1 MTLFK
6 VIIAT
11 TKAGQELLGAI
22 HFFIPGNQLSKT
34 IEPGVSQL
42 DDPSSRLELGIGLHL
57 FFLCPSWTD
66 VWDEAMVLGDF
77 LFANMACI
85 QAQVPLHC

>member
-6 VIIAT
+6 VIIAA
-11 TKAGQELLGAI
+11 TKAGQELVGAI
-22 HFFIPGNQLSKT
+22 RFFIPGNQLSKT

-42 DDPSSRLELGIGLHL
+42 DDPSSHLELGIGLHL

-66 VWDEAMVLGDF
+66 VWDEAMALGDF
-77 LFANMACI
+77 FFANIACI
-85 QAQVPLHC
+85 QAQVPLRC

>member
-6 VIIAT
+6 VIIAA
-11 TKAGQELLGAI
+11 TKAGQELVGVI
-22 HFFIPGNQLSKT
+22 RFFIPGNQLSKT

-57 FFLCPSWTD
+57 FFLCSSWAD
-66 VWDEAMVLGDF
+66 VWDEAMALDDF
-77 LFANMACI
+77 FFANIACI
-85 QAQVPLHC
+85 RAQVPLLC